1 MLDFPILSLL
11 TFLPLLGAA
20 FILTIRGEPEM
31 VARNAKYVALY
42 TSLFVLALAGYMLK
56 NFDGSSG
63 DFQFVE
69 KITWFPSLGI
79 SYHMGIDGISVFFV
93 ALSAFLTPICILASW
108 DSIKKRVKEYMVAFM
123 ILETFMIGTFC
134 ALDTVLFYIFFEAV
148 LIPMFL
154 IIGIWGGPRRVYAA
168 FKFFLYTLLGSVLM
182 LAALLALYFHAG
194 STDIPTL
201 IASPVAR
208 NLQFWLF
215 IAFFASFAVKM
226 PMWPVHTWLP
236 DAHVEA
242 PTAGSVILAGVLLK
256 MGGYGFLR
264 FSIPMLPEAAEY
276 FAPMIYWMSIA
287 AIIITSLIALVQE
300 DMKKLIA
307 YSSVAHMGFVTL
319 GIFTLTAQ
327 GVQGGLFQM
336 ISHGVISGALF
347 LCVGVVYDRLHTRE
361 ISRYGGI
368 VKNMPIYA
376 TVFML
381 FMLGS
386 VGLPGTSGFVG
397 EFLVLLGAYRVD
409 PVVAFFAATGV
420 VLGAAYM
427 LMLYRRVVF
436 GPAVHQDA
444 GEMHDLTWK
453 EMVNFAPLVV
463 LVLWLGILPGVV
475 MDKTAASVNKLI
487 SQYEAGLV
495 VAATPVDEPSSDAV
509 QEPVE

>member
-1 MLDFPILSLL
+1 MPEFKILSLL
-11 TFLPLLGAA
+11 TFLPLLGAF
-20 FILTIRGEPEM
+20 FIMTIRGTPEQ
-31 VARNAKYVALY
+31 VARNAKFAALY

-56 NFDGSSG
+56 SFNGDSG

-69 KITWFPSLGI
+69 KIQWFPSLGI
-79 SYHMGIDGISVFFV
+79 TYHMGVDGISVFFV

-108 DSIKKRVKEYMVAFM
+108 DSIKLRVREYMIAFLV
-123 ILETFMIGTFC
+123 LETFMIGTFC
-134 ALDTVLFYIFFEAV
+134 ALDTVLFYIFFEGV

-182 LAALLALYFHAG
+182 LAALLALYFQAG
-194 STDIPTL
+194 STDIATL
-201 IASPVAR
+201 IEHPVAR
-208 NLQFWLF
+208 GMQFWLF
-215 IAFFASFAVKM
+215 LAFFASFAVKM

-264 FSIPMLPEAAEY
+264 FSIPMLPEASEY
-276 FAPMIYWMSIA
+276 FAPMIFWLSVIA
-287 AIIITSLIALVQE
+287 IVYTSLVALVQE

-307 YSSVAHMGFVTL
+307 YSSVAHMGFVTM

-361 ISRYGGI
+361 IGRYGGI
-368 VKNMPIYA
+368 VKNMPVYA

-397 EFLVLLGAYRVD
+397 EFLVILGTFRVD
-409 PVVAFFAATGV
+409 TTVAFFATSGII
-420 VLGAAYM
+420 LGAAYM

-436 GPAVHQDA
+436 GPQVHKDA
-444 GEMHDLTWK
+444 GEMRDLNWK
-453 EMVNFAPLVV
+453 ELVNFVPLAL
-463 LVLWLGILPGVV
+463 LVLWLGVFPGTV
-475 MDKTAASVNKLI
+475 MDKTLASVDKLI
-487 SQYEAGLV
+487 SQYQTGLTMGEAEL
-495 VAATPVDEPSSDAV
+495 A
-509 QEPVE
+509 QEPAE